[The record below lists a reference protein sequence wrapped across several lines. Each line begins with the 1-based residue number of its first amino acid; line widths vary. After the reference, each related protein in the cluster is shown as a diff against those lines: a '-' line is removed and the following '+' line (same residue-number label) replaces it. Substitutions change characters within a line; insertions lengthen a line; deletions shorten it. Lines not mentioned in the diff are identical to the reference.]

1 MYNAARATSAAP
13 PVLDPVEVLLGGI
26 PAQGFDDGMLANNP
40 SIELMVESNRLWK
53 RKREVGLFLCL
64 GTGPKPA
71 NSSIERPDAAWF
83 SRVRH
88 LLGILPTVIDAALDV
103 DGPDTVMEMYFGDT
117 DTYFMIDI
125 PNIGNFDMTDA
136 SNHAISSIVALTNAY
151 MAKKGQ
157 RTLLTITKI
166 LVRSWCECKR
176 RSELSGRVCMLIYYI
191 VNQHRSEAQAWLGD
205 PHNAELEDLQALRP
219 FYKDTTD
226 RHVPR
231 APVVVP
237 TSGQLSQ
244 VSQSTASHR
253 STRSMVGTHFTGYV
267 TEVKQLVDFLLGS
280 DGPAR
285 FLVYGMPGVGK
296 TELARAVLSN
306 ETLYK
311 RLVMHYLLFLPVLKS
326 LTHYRYTYVFYVD
339 LSDGNTETES
349 LRRIVTDL
357 ELQIACSDLHE
368 LRSKVL
374 AAIDTIPNG
383 PRSWMMVLDDA
394 QTESDIY
401 LMYAV
406 QAAANHLL
414 VT

>member
-26 PAQGFDDGMLANNP
+26 SAQGFDAGMLANNP

-166 LVRSWCECKR
+166 LVRSWCECK
-176 RSELSGRVCMLIYYI
+176 
-191 VNQHRSEAQAWLGD
+191 
-205 PHNAELEDLQALRP
+205 
-219 FYKDTTD
+219 
-226 RHVPR
+226 
-231 APVVVP
+231 
-237 TSGQLSQ
+237 
-244 VSQSTASHR
+244 
-253 STRSMVGTHFTGYV
+253 
-267 TEVKQLVDFLLGS
+267 
-280 DGPAR
+280 
-285 FLVYGMPGVGK
+285 
-296 TELARAVLSN
+296 
-306 ETLYK
+306 
-311 RLVMHYLLFLPVLKS
+311 
-326 LTHYRYTYVFYVD
+326 
-339 LSDGNTETES
+339 
-349 LRRIVTDL
+349 
-357 ELQIACSDLHE
+357 
-368 LRSKVL
+368 
-374 AAIDTIPNG
+374 
-383 PRSWMMVLDDA
+383 
-394 QTESDIY
+394 
-401 LMYAV
+401 
-406 QAAANHLL
+406 
-414 VT
+414 